1 MALRIVIDIDTEA
14 ADINDLYLARGV
26 LRMIDQGYQE
36 EQIESPEY
44 IVDKLNLISTEIR
57 SRNKAELQ
65 KRLKL
70 AKNRMETLQTRDERK
85 SKLEAEI
92 AKLEE
97 KLK

>member
-85 SKLEAEI
+85 SKLETEI